1 MYIYIYIYRNIRIQG
16 AAEKQSFT
24 VSVQILQT
32 AFIFVLFC
40 IFPPINNY
48 NLLEQEFYITVCH
61 VLLQMACTRY
71 MGEEDELEMEGERG
85 ITLHQLHEIIQQ
97 RKKERRSKQLS
108 SEMKIKRKKIEIAS
122 QEEETCEMQCSEQD
136 RNEDQHS
143 DDEGEE
149 NDDCKDES
157 MSDDC
162 KDESMSDD
170 DSENEENMEEDD
182 MEKSEDDEDVEEE
195 DEEDED
201 EVKQK
206 QCYDDALPI
215 VTQQKANKKTV
226 SVNYHLPDWVTKYYS
241 IEDDIQSNSKP
252 LHTFNIPHAIKNNLQ
267 SIGVQHLFPVQ
278 VHVVP
283 ELLNSID
290 GPLLTQS
297 NGVAPSDLC
306 VCAPTG
312 CGKTLSYV
320 IPITSAL
327 LRTVTCHLRAL
338 VVLPSQDL
346 ALQVRD
352 VFENVSKGTKVK
364 VGVLCGQ
371 KSLDEEL
378 ERVVIPLGSKV
389 DILVSTPGRLVSHLQ
404 RSGDLLL
411 LTHLRYL
418 VIDEAD
424 RMFEQHFQGWLEY
437 VLEAVQYTSPHHT
450 PLSALYSTSF
460 LPFLFPSM
468 QMPLFKHR
476 HITPPHISTP
486 KSHPTLNTL
495 NVLQPQS
502 SLQKLL
508 FSATL
513 SFDPEQLSIL
523 QLHRPKLYTVS
534 PATKE
539 HVGQSVL
546 PSTLTERMITCKPDY
561 KPLVLL
567 YILFSMDHKHV
578 LCFTHSKV
586 STHHLTLLLKQY
598 GANVDE
604 ISMSSSQEA
613 RKAAITKFISG
624 KLQV

>member
-1 MYIYIYIYRNIRIQG
+1 MYIYIYINRNNRIQG

-24 VSVQILQT
+24 VSAQILQT

-40 IFPPINNY
+40 IFPPIKLIIINIS
-48 NLLEQEFYITVCH
+48 LLEQEFYITVCH
-61 VLLQMACTRY
+61 VLLQMACIRY
-71 MGEEDELEMEGERG
+71 MGEEDEMEMEGERG

-97 RKKERRSKQLS
+97 RRKERRSKRLS
-108 SEMKIKRKKIEIAS
+108 SEMKIKRKEIEIAS

-136 RNEDQHS
+136 QNEDQHS

-149 NDDCKDES
+149 NDDSKGES
-157 MSDDC
+157 MN
-162 KDESMSDD
+162 D

-182 MEKSEDDEDVEEE
+182 MEKNEDNEEE
-195 DEEDED
+195 KDVEDED

-206 QCYDDALPI
+206 QGYDDALPI

-226 SVNYHLPDWVTKYYS
+226 SMKYHLPDWVTKYCP
-241 IEDDIQSNSKP
+241 IEDDIQTNSKP
-252 LHTFNIPHAIKNNLQ
+252 LHTFNMPHAIKNNLQ
-267 SIGVQHLFPVQ
+267 SIGVQYLFPVQ

-327 LRTVTCHLRAL
+327 LRTVTCHLRGL

-378 ERVVIPLGSKV
+378 EKVVSPLGSKV

-437 VLEAVQYTSPHHT
+437 VMEAVQYTSPHHT
-450 PLSALYSTSF
+450 PFAALSSTSF

-468 QMPLFKHR
+468 QIPLFKHR

-495 NVLQPQS
+495 NVLQSQS
-502 SLQKLL
+502 FLQKLL

-604 ISMSSSQEA
+604 ISMSSSQGA
-613 RKAAITKFISG
+613 RKEAITKFISG